1 MVKILLIIFGV
12 IFIGAAIPFLIKGIR
27 ELIIIKSGEIIK
39 ARVAELKTTRTRTK
53 HNSTK
58 LLYMP
63 VYEYSEN
70 GEIKRFE
77 NGVYS
82 GIHKEVGDET
92 TLYKGKNG
100 KIVENRNTGGYVAFG
115 VMFLLC
121 GICAVCGAPTIK

>member
-12 IFIGAAIPFLIKGIR
+12 IFISAAIPFLIKGVR
-27 ELIIIKSGEIIK
+27 ELIIIRSGEIIK
-39 ARVAELKTTRTRTK
+39 ARVAELKTARTRTK
-53 HNSTK
+53 HNGTK

-82 GIHKEVGDET
+82 SMHKEVGDET
-92 TLYKGKNG
+92 TLYKGKND